1 MALPTMIQNP
11 ILPGF
16 APDPSLVRV
25 GADYYLATSTFEWW
39 PGIEIY
45 HSRDLVNWDWVAAPI
60 DRPGLVPSHL
70 AGN

>member
-45 HSRDLVNWDWVAAPI
+45 HSRGRRTSRIRTGCSGWSTPM
-60 DRPGLVPSHL
+60 
-70 AGN
+70 